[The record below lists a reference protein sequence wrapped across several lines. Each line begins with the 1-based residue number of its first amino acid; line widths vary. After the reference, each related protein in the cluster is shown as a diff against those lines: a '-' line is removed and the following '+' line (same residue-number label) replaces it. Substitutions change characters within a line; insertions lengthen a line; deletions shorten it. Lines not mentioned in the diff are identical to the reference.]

1 MKDISQNTLSAAIA
15 GDRSAQSAIVHM
27 YSERIYNLGLHLLK
41 NGFDAEDLLQ
51 ETFIKVFENL
61 KNFEGKSNLYTW
73 IYRIATNLALM
84 KMRKGKNEML
94 VDDFIEKYDVPEERQ
109 STGEVIP
116 MPMYSILNKELKT
129 ELDTALD
136 KLPDIYKT
144 VFILRDIEGLST
156 REASKVLDITEN
168 NVKVRLKRARNYL
181 RDELCTYFENC
192 KSA

>member
-1 MKDISQNTLSAAIA
+1 
-15 GDRSAQSAIVHM
+15 
-27 YSERIYNLGLHLLK
+27 
-41 NGFDAEDLLQ
+41 
-51 ETFIKVFENL
+51 
-61 KNFEGKSNLYTW
+61 
-73 IYRIATNLALM
+73 
-84 KMRKGKNEML
+84 
-94 VDDFIEKYDVPEERQ
+94 
-109 STGEVIP
+109 
-116 MPMYSILNKELKT
+116 LNKELKT